1 VFALVIRPSNICK
14 TCLIRDRLSE
24 RYRDG
29 SVSFN
34 SDESRFMGTKGEGNR
49 QRIIDVADSL
59 FYKRGYNQTSFQ
71 DISDAT
77 GIPRGNFY
85 YYFKTKDEILE
96 AVVNSRV
103 AQLSA
108 LLNRCEAETA
118 DPRERLL
125 AFSNMLEY
133 SRDDVIESGCPIGSL
148 SSELAKDAPAL
159 QVKSRQAF
167 ILLRDWIRQQ
177 FEAMG
182 KADADDLAMDLLAN
196 MQGVTVMA
204 CAFKDVGFIE
214 RSHQQIKDWINAR
227 TLN

>member
-1 VFALVIRPSNICK
+1 
-14 TCLIRDRLSE
+14 
-24 RYRDG
+24 
-29 SVSFN
+29 
-34 SDESRFMGTKGEGNR
+34 MGTKGESNR

-103 AQLSA
+103 AQLST
-108 LLNRCEAETA
+108 LLNRCEAETS

-125 AFSNMLEY
+125 AFSNMLEEN
-133 SRDDVIESGCPIGSL
+133 RDDVIESGCPIGSL

-159 QVKSRQAF
+159 REKSRQVF

-177 FEAMG
+177 FELLG
-182 KADADDLAMDLLAN
+182 KEDADDLAMDLLAKL
-196 MQGVTVMA
+196 QGATVMA
-204 CAFKDVGFIE
+204 CAFEDVNFIK
-214 RSHQQIKDWINAR
+214 RSLRQIKDWINAR